1 MIAKLVKLSFRN
13 MTVFHVLNFTT
24 KAFATKNPYFC
35 PIQKNSCK
43 SVKMNISYSWLKNY
57 ISLDYSPEE
66 IGKILT
72 QIGLEVGGIEEV
84 ETVKGGMKGLVIGEV
99 ITCIPHPNSD
109 HLSKTTVNI
118 GAPALLEIVCGAP
131 NVAAGQKVVVATV
144 GTTLYMGNDEF
155 TIKKSKIRG
164 ETSEGM
170 ICAEDEI
177 GIGTDHAG
185 IIVLDGNA
193 RVGTPAKDY
202 FKVESDWV
210 IEVDLTPNRIDA
222 ASHIGVARD
231 LAAFLKKTQ
240 EVSLTRPS
248 VDEFK
253 VDNHNFEIEV
263 TVENKE
269 ACPRYSGVTVS
280 GVAVKESPAWLK
292 QRLKTIGLSPINNIV
307 DVTNFVLH
315 ETGQPLHAFD
325 AAEIKGNKVV
335 VRTMNQGTKFVTLD
349 NVERELNENDLMI
362 CNAETGMCIGG
373 VFGGL
378 TSGVK
383 DSTTSIFLESAYF
396 DSVYIRKT
404 ARRHGLNTDAS
415 FRFERGTDPNGVIY
429 ALKRAALLIKEVA
442 GGTISSEITDIYPQ
456 PVEDFKVDVTY
467 HNIKRLIGKD
477 LGKETIKNI
486 LASLEIRIEAET
498 ENGLSLLVP
507 PYRVDV
513 KREADIIEELLRI
526 YGYNNV
532 EIPTQVNASL
542 QTAEKPDPNQVR
554 NLIAEMLTAQGFN
567 EIWSNSL
574 TKASYYHNLKNYRE
588 EQTVKILN
596 PLSADLN
603 GMRQTLLF
611 GALES
616 ILHNANRQN
625 KNLRFYE
632 FGNCYFYKET
642 ELKEHPE
649 KNYREEEHLGLFIT
663 GSRETGNWTE
673 KEKTVTFYTAK
684 TYAESIFKRL
694 GFVTDQMQI
703 SEVENE
709 LFSEGLSYSFNNKH
723 LLNLGVVAK
732 KWLKK
737 FDLENPVYFADFN
750 WDNIL
755 IHHKRHKVI
764 FDELP
769 KFPAVR
775 RDLALLIDK
784 KVKFS
789 QIKET
794 AFKVERK
801 ILREVDLFDV
811 YEGKGIP
818 EDKKSYAVS
827 FILRDDKA
835 TLNDKLI
842 EKTMQKLVDTFNR
855 ELGAVLR

>member
-1 MIAKLVKLSFRN
+1 
-13 MTVFHVLNFTT
+13 
-24 KAFATKNPYFC
+24 
-35 PIQKNSCK
+35 
-43 SVKMNISYSWLKNY
+43 MNISYSWLKDY
-57 ISLDYSPEE
+57 IALEQSPEE
-66 IGKILT
+66 VGKILT

-99 ITCIPHPNSD
+99 VTCVPHPNSD
-109 HLSKTTVNI
+109 HLSKTTVNV
-118 GAPALLEIVCGAP
+118 GTGELLEIVCGAP

-185 IIVLDGNA
+185 IIVLNGNA
-193 RVGTPAKDY
+193 KVGTPAKDY
-202 FKVESDWV
+202 FKVESDWA

-231 LAAFLKKTQ
+231 LAAYLKKSQ
-240 EVSLTRPS
+240 DISLKRPS
-248 VDEFK
+248 VEGFK
-253 VDNHNFEIEV
+253 VDNHNLEIQVEV
-263 TVENKE
+263 KNTE
-269 ACPRYSGVTVS
+269 ACPRYSGVTIS
-280 GVAVKESPAWLK
+280 GVTVKESPAWLK

-325 AAEIKGNKVV
+325 AAEITGNKVV
-335 VRTMNQGTKFVTLD
+335 VRTLDSGTKFVTLD
-349 NVERELNENDLMI
+349 SVERELNENDLMI
-362 CNAETGMCIGG
+362 CNVENGMCIGG
-373 VFGGL
+373 VFGGI

-383 DSTTSIFLESAYF
+383 DSTTNIFLESAYF

-442 GGTISSEITDIYPQ
+442 GGTISSEIADIYPH
-456 PVEDFKVDVTY
+456 PVADFKVDVTY

-477 LGKETIKNI
+477 LGKETINNI
-486 LASLEIRIEAET
+486 LASLEIRIESET

-574 TKASYYHNLKNYRE
+574 TKASYYNGLKNYKE

-611 GALES
+611 GGLEA
-616 ILHNANRQN
+616 ILYNANRQN
-625 KNLRFYE
+625 KNLRLYE
-632 FGNCYFYKET
+632 YGNCYFYKGT
-642 ELKEHPE
+642 ELKDHPE
-649 KNYREEEHLGLFIT
+649 KNYREEEHLGLLVT
-663 GSRETGNWTE
+663 GSKENENWAE
-673 KEKTVTFYTAK
+673 KEKATSFFSIK
-684 TYAESIFKRL
+684 MYAENILKRL
-694 GFVTDQMQI
+694 GFSTEQMQI
-703 SEVENE
+703 TETENE
-709 LFSEGLSYSFNNKH
+709 LFSEGLSYSFNNKT
-723 LLNLGVVAK
+723 LLNLGIVAK

-750 WDNIL
+750 WDNVL

-764 FDELP
+764 FEELP

-784 KVKFS
+784 AVKFEK
-789 QIKET
+789 IKET
-794 AFKVERK
+794 AYKVERK

-811 YEGKGIP
+811 YEGKGVP
-818 EDKKSYAVS
+818 EGKKSYAVS
-827 FILRDDKA
+827 FILRDDKG

>member
-1 MIAKLVKLSFRN
+1 MRFKK
-13 MTVFHVLNFTT
+13 TVE
-24 KAFATKNPYFC
+24 KAL
-35 PIQKNSCK
+35 
-43 SVKMNISYSWLKNY
+43 KMNISYSWLKDY
-57 ISLDYSPEE
+57 IALEQSPEE
-66 IGKILT
+66 IAKILT

-99 ITCIPHPNSD
+99 VTCVPHPNSD
-109 HLSKTTVNI
+109 HLSKTTVNV
-118 GAPALLEIVCGAP
+118 GTGNLLDIVCGAP

-144 GTTLYMGNDEF
+144 GTTLYMGKDEF

-164 ETSEGM
+164 EVSEGM

-185 IIVLDGNA
+185 IIVLDENA
-193 RVGTPAKDY
+193 KIGTEAKDY

-222 ASHIGVARD
+222 GSHIGVARD
-231 LAAFLKKTQ
+231 LAAYLKKSQ
-240 EVSLTRPS
+240 EINVKRPS
-248 VDEFK
+248 VDGFK
-253 VDNHNFEIEV
+253 VDNHNLEIPVEV
-263 TVENKE
+263 KNPD
-269 ACPRYSGVTVS
+269 ACPRYSGVTIS
-280 GVAVKESPAWLK
+280 GVTVKESPAWLK

-307 DVTNFVLH
+307 DITNYVLH

-325 AAEIKGNKVV
+325 AAAITSGKVTV
-335 VRTMNQGTKFVTLD
+335 QTLPAGTKMVTLD
-349 NVERELNENDLMI
+349 EVERKLDENDLSI
-362 CNAETGMCIGG
+362 CNENEPMCIGG
-373 VFGGL
+373 VFGGID
-378 TSGVK
+378 SGVK
-383 DSTTSIFLESAYF
+383 DSTKNIFLESACF

-415 FRFERGTDPNGVIY
+415 FRFERGTDPNVVIY

-442 GGTISSEITDIYPQ
+442 GGTISSDIVDIYPN
-456 PVEDFKVDVTY
+456 PVDDFKVDVTY

-486 LASLEIRIEAET
+486 LDSLEIKIESESET
-498 ENGLSLLVP
+498 GLSLLVP
-507 PYRVDV
+507 PFRVDV
-513 KREADIIEELLRI
+513 KREADVIEEILRI

-542 QTAEKPDPNQVR
+542 QTAEKPDPNHVR

-574 TKASYYHNLKNYRE
+574 TKAGYYNGLKNYSE

-611 GALES
+611 GGMES
-616 ILHNANRQN
+616 IVHNANRQN

-632 FGNCYFYKET
+632 FGNCYFYKGT
-642 ELKEHPE
+642 ELKDHPE
-649 KNYREEEHLGLFIT
+649 KNYREEEHLGLFVT
-663 GSRETGNWTE
+663 GSKENESWTE
-673 KEKTVTFYTAK
+673 KEKETSFFSIK
-684 TYAESIFKRL
+684 TYAENILKRL
-694 GFVTDQMQI
+694 GFSTSQMQI
-703 SEVENE
+703 TEVENE
-709 LFSEGLSYSFNNKH
+709 LFSEGLNYTFNNKS
-723 LLNLGVVAK
+723 LLNVGIVAK

-737 FDLENPVYFADFN
+737 FDLENPVCFADFN
-750 WDNIL
+750 WDNVFIL
-755 IHHKRHKVI
+755 YKKHKVL
-764 FDELP
+764 FEELP

-784 KVKFS
+784 TVKFE
-789 QIKET
+789 QIRET
-794 AFKVERK
+794 AYKIERK

-818 EDKKSYAVS
+818 DHKKSYAVS
-827 FILRDDKA
+827 FILRDDKG

-842 EKTMQKLVDTFNR
+842 EKTMQKLVDAFDR

>member
-1 MIAKLVKLSFRN
+1 MK
-13 MTVFHVLNFTT
+13 
-24 KAFATKNPYFC
+24 
-35 PIQKNSCK
+35 
-43 SVKMNISYSWLKNY
+43 ISYSWLKDY
-57 ISLDYSPEE
+57 IALEQSPEE
-66 IGKILT
+66 VGKILT

-84 ETVKGGMKGLVIGEV
+84 ETVKGGMKGLIIGEV
-99 ITCIPHPNSD
+99 VTCVPHPNSD
-109 HLSKTTVNI
+109 HLSKTTVNM
-118 GAPALLEIVCGAP
+118 GTGDLLEIVCGAP

-185 IIVLDGNA
+185 IIVLNGNA
-193 RVGTPAKDY
+193 KVGTLAKDY
-202 FKVESDWV
+202 FKVESDWS

-231 LAAFLKKTQ
+231 LAAFLKKSQ
-240 EVSLTRPS
+240 DISVNRPS
-248 VDEFK
+248 VDDFK
-253 VDNHNFEIEV
+253 VDNHNLEIQVEV
-263 TVENKE
+263 KNTE
-269 ACPRYSGVTVS
+269 ACPRYSGVTISDVT
-280 GVAVKESPAWLK
+280 VKESPAWLR
-292 QRLKTIGLSPINNIV
+292 QRLKTIGQSSINNIV
-307 DVTNFVLH
+307 DITNYVLH

-325 AAEIKGNKVV
+325 AAEIKGNKVI
-335 VRTMNQGTKFVTLD
+335 VRTLDKGTKFATLD

-362 CNAETGMCIGG
+362 CNAENGMCIGG
-373 VFGGL
+373 VFGGID
-378 TSGVK
+378 SGVK
-383 DSTTSIFLESAYF
+383 NSTTNIFLESAYF

-429 ALKRAALLIKEVA
+429 ALKRAAMLIKEVA
-442 GGTISSEITDIYPQ
+442 GGTISSEIVDIYPQ
-456 PVEDFKVDVTY
+456 PVANFKVEVTY

-486 LASLEIRIEAET
+486 LSSLDIKIESET
-498 ENGLSLLVP
+498 ESGLSLLVP

-513 KREADIIEELLRI
+513 KREADVIEELLRI

-574 TKASYYHNLKNYRE
+574 TKASYYTGLKNYKE

-603 GMRQTLLF
+603 GMRQTLLP
-611 GALES
+611 GGLECVV
-616 ILHNANRQN
+616 HNANRQN
-625 KNLRFYE
+625 KNLRLYE
-632 FGNCYFYKET
+632 FGNVYFYKGT
-642 ELKEHPE
+642 GLKDHPE
-649 KNYREEEHLGLFIT
+649 KNYREEEHLGLLVT
-663 GSRETGNWTE
+663 GGKEHENWAE
-673 KEKTVTFYTAK
+673 KEKATSFFSIK
-684 TYAESIFKRL
+684 MYAENILKRL
-694 GFVTDQMQI
+694 GFSTGQMQI
-703 SEVENE
+703 SETENE
-709 LFSEGLSYSFNNKH
+709 LFAEGLSYSFNNKT
-723 LLNLGVVAK
+723 LLNLGIVAK

-737 FDLENPVYFADFN
+737 FDIENPVYYADFN
-750 WDNIL
+750 WDGVFIQY
-755 IHHKRHKVI
+755 KKHKVI
-764 FDELP
+764 FEELP

-775 RDLALLIDK
+775 RDLALLIDRA
-784 KVKFS
+784 VKFE

-794 AFKVERK
+794 AYKVERK

-811 YEGKGIP
+811 YEGKGVP
-818 EDKKSYAVS
+818 EGKKSYAVS

>member
-1 MIAKLVKLSFRN
+1 MDN
-13 MTVFHVLNFTT
+13 H
-24 KAFATKNPYFC
+24 
-35 PIQKNSCK
+35 
-43 SVKMNISYSWLKNY
+43 
-57 ISLDYSPEE
+57 D
-66 IGKILT
+66 
-72 QIGLEVGGIEEV
+72 
-84 ETVKGGMKGLVIGEV
+84 
-99 ITCIPHPNSD
+99 
-109 HLSKTTVNI
+109 
-118 GAPALLEIVCGAP
+118 LEI
-131 NVAAGQKVVVATV
+131 Q
-144 GTTLYMGNDEF
+144 
-155 TIKKSKIRG
+155 
-164 ETSEGM
+164 
-170 ICAEDEI
+170 
-177 GIGTDHAG
+177 
-185 IIVLDGNA
+185 
-193 RVGTPAKDY
+193 
-202 FKVESDWV
+202 VEV
-210 IEVDLTPNRIDA
+210 KNT
-222 ASHIGVARD
+222 
-231 LAAFLKKTQ
+231 
-240 EVSLTRPS
+240 
-248 VDEFK
+248 
-253 VDNHNFEIEV
+253 
-263 TVENKE
+263 E

-280 GVAVKESPAWLK
+280 GVTVKESPAWLK

-307 DVTNFVLH
+307 DITNFVLH

-335 VRTMNQGTKFVTLD
+335 VRTLDSGTKFVTLD
-349 NVERELNENDLMI
+349 SVERELNENDLMI
-362 CNAETGMCIGG
+362 CNAENGMCIGG
-373 VFGGL
+373 VFGGI

-383 DSTTSIFLESAYF
+383 DSTTNIFLESAYF

-429 ALKRAALLIKEVA
+429 ALKRASLLIKEVA
-442 GGTISSEITDIYPQ
+442 GGTISSEIADIYPQ
-456 PVEDFKVDVTY
+456 PVADFKVDVTY
-467 HNIKRLIGKD
+467 HNNKRLNGKD

-486 LASLEIRIEAET
+486 LASLEIRIESET

-574 TKASYYHNLKNYRE
+574 TKASYYNGLKNYKE

-611 GALES
+611 GGLEA

-625 KNLRFYE
+625 KNLKLYE
-632 FGNCYFYKET
+632 FGNVYFYKGT
-642 ELKEHPE
+642 ELKDHPE
-649 KNYREEEHLGLFIT
+649 KNYREEEHLGLLVT
-663 GSRETGNWTE
+663 GSKENENWAE
-673 KEKTVTFYTAK
+673 KEKATSFFSIK
-684 TYAESIFKRL
+684 MYAENILKRL
-694 GFVTDQMQI
+694 GFSTEQMQI
-703 SEVENE
+703 SETENE
-709 LFSEGLSYSFNNKH
+709 LFSEGLSYSFNNKT
-723 LLNLGVVAK
+723 LLNLGIVAK

-737 FDLENPVYFADFN
+737 FDFESPVYYADFN
-750 WDNIL
+750 WDNVL

-764 FDELP
+764 FEELP

-784 KVKFS
+784 AVKFE

-794 AFKVERK
+794 AYKVERK

-811 YEGKGIP
+811 YEGKGVP
-818 EDKKSYAVS
+818 EGKKSYAVS
-827 FILRDDKA
+827 FILRDDKG

>member
-1 MIAKLVKLSFRN
+1 
-13 MTVFHVLNFTT
+13 
-24 KAFATKNPYFC
+24 
-35 PIQKNSCK
+35 
-43 SVKMNISYSWLKNY
+43 MNISYSWLKDY
-57 ISLDYSPEE
+57 IALEQTPEE
-66 IGKILT
+66 VGIILT

-99 ITCIPHPNSD
+99 VTCIPHPNSD
-109 HLSKTTVNI
+109 HLSKTTVNV
-118 GAPALLEIVCGAP
+118 GTGELLEIVCGAH

-185 IIVLDGNA
+185 IIVLNGNA
-193 RVGTPAKDY
+193 KVGTSAKDY
-202 FKVESDWV
+202 FKVESEWA

-231 LAAFLKKTQ
+231 LAAYLKKSQ
-240 EVSLTRPS
+240 DISLNRPS
-248 VDEFK
+248 VDDFK
-253 VDNHNFEIEV
+253 VDNHNLEIQVEV
-263 TVENKE
+263 KNTE
-269 ACPRYSGVTVS
+269 ACPRYSGVTIS
-280 GVAVKESPAWLK
+280 GVTVNESPAWLK

-307 DVTNFVLH
+307 DITNYVLH

-325 AAEIKGNKVV
+325 AAEITGNKVV
-335 VRTMNQGTKFVTLD
+335 VRTMDSGTKFVTLD
-349 NVERELNENDLMI
+349 SVERELNENDLMI
-362 CNAETGMCIGG
+362 CNAENGMCIGG
-373 VFGGL
+373 VFGGI

-383 DSTTSIFLESAYF
+383 DSTTNIFLESAYF

-429 ALKRAALLIKEVA
+429 ALKRAAMLIKEVS
-442 GGTISSEITDIYPQ
+442 GGTISSEIADIYPQ
-456 PVEDFKVDVTY
+456 PVADFKVDVTY
-467 HNIKRLIGKD
+467 HNIKWLIGKD

-486 LASLEIRIEAET
+486 LASLEIKIESET
-498 ENGLSLLVP
+498 ESGLSLLVP

-513 KREADIIEELLRI
+513 KREADVIEELLRI

-574 TKASYYHNLKNYRE
+574 TKASYYNGLKNYKE

-611 GALES
+611 GGLEA

-625 KNLRFYE
+625 KNLRLYE
-632 FGNCYFYKET
+632 YGNCYFYKGT
-642 ELKEHPE
+642 ELKDHPE
-649 KNYREEEHLGLFIT
+649 KNYREEEHLGLFVT
-663 GSRETGNWTE
+663 GSKENENWAE
-673 KEKTVTFYTAK
+673 KEKATSFFSIK
-684 TYAESIFKRL
+684 MYAENILKRL
-694 GFVTDQMQI
+694 GFSTEQMQI
-703 SEVENE
+703 TETENE
-709 LFSEGLSYSFNNKH
+709 LFSEGLSYSFNNKT
-723 LLNLGVVAK
+723 LLNFGIVAK

-737 FDLENPVYFADFN
+737 FDIENPVYYADFN
-750 WDNIL
+750 WDSVL

-764 FDELP
+764 FGELP

-784 KVKFS
+784 AVKFE

-794 AFKVERK
+794 AYKVERK
-801 ILREVDLFDV
+801 ILRDVDLFDV
-811 YEGKGIP
+811 YEGKGVP
-818 EDKKSYAVS
+818 EGKKSYAVS
-827 FILRDDKA
+827 FILRDDKG

>member
-1 MIAKLVKLSFRN
+1 
-13 MTVFHVLNFTT
+13 
-24 KAFATKNPYFC
+24 
-35 PIQKNSCK
+35 
-43 SVKMNISYSWLKNY
+43 
-57 ISLDYSPEE
+57 
-66 IGKILT
+66 
-72 QIGLEVGGIEEV
+72 
-84 ETVKGGMKGLVIGEV
+84 
-99 ITCIPHPNSD
+99 
-109 HLSKTTVNI
+109 
-118 GAPALLEIVCGAP
+118 
-131 NVAAGQKVVVATV
+131 
-144 GTTLYMGNDEF
+144 
-155 TIKKSKIRG
+155 
-164 ETSEGM
+164 
-170 ICAEDEI
+170 
-177 GIGTDHAG
+177 
-185 IIVLDGNA
+185 
-193 RVGTPAKDY
+193 
-202 FKVESDWV
+202 
-210 IEVDLTPNRIDA
+210 
-222 ASHIGVARD
+222 
-231 LAAFLKKTQ
+231 
-240 EVSLTRPS
+240 
-248 VDEFK
+248 
-253 VDNHNFEIEV
+253 
-263 TVENKE
+263 
-269 ACPRYSGVTVS
+269 
-280 GVAVKESPAWLK
+280 
-292 QRLKTIGLSPINNIV
+292 
-307 DVTNFVLH
+307 
-315 ETGQPLHAFD
+315 
-325 AAEIKGNKVV
+325 
-335 VRTMNQGTKFVTLD
+335 
-349 NVERELNENDLMI
+349 
-362 CNAETGMCIGG
+362 MCIGG

-383 DSTTSIFLESAYF
+383 DSTTNIFLESAYF

-415 FRFERGTDPNGVIY
+415 FRFERGTDPNGVIF

-442 GGTISSEITDIYPQ
+442 GGTISSEIVDIYPQ
-456 PVEDFKVDVTY
+456 PVADFKVDVTY

-486 LASLEIRIEAET
+486 LASLEIKIESET
-498 ENGLSLLVP
+498 DNGLSLLVP

-542 QTAEKPDPNQVR
+542 QTAEKPDPNQVF

-574 TKASYYHNLKNYRE
+574 TKASYYHKLKNYRD

-625 KNLRFYE
+625 KDLRLYE
-632 FGNCYFYKET
+632 YGNCYFYKET
-642 ELKEHPE
+642 ELKDHPE

-663 GSRETGNWTE
+663 GSREIENWTE
-673 KEKTVTFYTAK
+673 KEKATSFFTAK
-684 TYAESIFKRL
+684 TYAENILKRL
-694 GFVTDQMQI
+694 GFVIGQMQI
-703 SEVENE
+703 SEIDNE
-709 LFSEGLSYSFNNKH
+709 LFSEGLTYTFNNKH
-723 LLNLGVVAK
+723 LLNLGIVGR

-750 WDNIL
+750 WDNLLIL
-755 IHHKRHKVI
+755 HKKHKVI
-764 FDELP
+764 FEELP

-784 KVKFS
+784 KVKFE

-794 AFKVERK
+794 AYKVERK

-842 EKTMQKLVDTFNR
+842 EKTTQKLVDTFNR